1 MKTTKL
7 KADALCA
14 VILLLPD
21 VFVSLFF
28 GSYIF
33 DVIFATLL
41 LFVTNSHYRFLLF
54 CIFSR
59 TRQVAFGIH
68 ICLSVVVLML
78 FCVLKVSLYD

>member
-21 VFVSLFF
+21 VFVSPFF

-41 LFVTNSHYRFLLF
+41 LFVINSHYRFLLF
-54 CIFSR
+54 CIFFTDTSGGIWDSHLFICSCFD
-59 TRQVAFGIH
+59 AFL
-68 ICLSVVVLML
+68 CLESQFV
-78 FCVLKVSLYD
+78 

>member
-21 VFVSLFF
+21 VFLSPFF

-41 LFVTNSHYRFLLF
+41 LFVINSHYRFLLF

-68 ICLSVVVLML
+68 ICLSVDVLML